1 MGRNNS
7 APDISQISDYLFIS
21 SWPEGEH
28 YEEILDLNIRLI
40 LSMHWRRPSD
50 DLDQSPLQLLW
61 LPTIDFPLTPMPITA
76 LQRGVTA
83 ALKVIENGYSVL
95 SHCRA
100 GVHRGAAMACCVLIG
115 KGYSAVEAIRLV
127 EEKRPVANPS
137 IWYIRKRIEKFESQ
151 WGKFSALPE
160 KY

>member
-1 MGRNNS
+1 MGRNTS
-7 APDISQISDYLFIS
+7 PSDISQITDFLFIS

-50 DLDQSPLQLLW
+50 EFNQSPLQLLW
-61 LPTIDFPLTPMPITA
+61 IPTIDSPITPMSIA
-76 LQRGVTA
+76 KLQRGVEA
-83 ALKVIENGYSVL
+83 GLKVIEDGYGVL

-115 KGYSAVEAIRLV
+115 LGYSAAEAIQLV
-127 EEKRPVANPS
+127 EEKRRVADPS
-137 IWYIRKRIEKFESQ
+137 IWYIRKRIEKFETH
-151 WGKFSALPE
+151 WGEIKQG
-160 KY
+160 

>member
-7 APDISQISDYLFIS
+7 PPDISKITDYLFIS

-50 DLDQSPLQLLW
+50 DLNQSPLQLLW
-61 LPTIDFPLTPMPITA
+61 LPTIDFPLTPMPITT

-83 ALKVIENGYSVL
+83 ALKVIDNGYNVL

-100 GVHRGAAMACCVLIG
+100 GVHRGAAMASCVLIG
-115 KGYSAVEAIRLV
+115 MGYSAVEAMRLV

-137 IWYIRKRIEKFESQ
+137 IWYIRKRIEKFESH
-151 WGKFSALPE
+151 WGKISSLPDE
-160 KY
+160 Y